1 MDARLR
7 QSFAANR
14 INRRLRGTNP
24 SHTTGSLPAPR
35 FNPEQIRPSPG
46 AATFRGGPRPQ
57 ITDQQARLRNHI
69 QQRLE
74 TPQPSQPSIHALPVA
89 PVPRRLDRPLSPG
102 HRRLQRRKRRSDALR
117 LDPYFLPRGPD
128 INGPAFEPR
137 LCKRRR
143 HHNDA
148 TVQLHDSN
156 LRHPSSIRES
166 SPVRRAQAS
175 HIEDPPGNLSDDDN
189 PKHTIR
195 VFDENGVDRTAE
207 YRRPT
212 VSAGFLKSDIVVPSS
227 KIPTPSVDLR
237 HHDVSSPAF
246 RPFEQSRY
254 AGRAALNSISP
265 SDLESLRHRTR
276 LRCPHFTSPP
286 SSKRETHNITK
297 FPENVAGFQGNNNDT
312 DFTDLLDLQQ
322 NLPTLS
328 ELPPPA
334 VRQQTS
340 TRPASTMFDM
350 TEHRPLQKR
359 LRTLSPVRSTSP
371 SRFLLEPDARCV
383 SFPLMEICPDSPMQ
397 QPPHPLFCEDS
408 KCPTSVLSQ
417 LPWDPD
423 AVSSEILDFESSLID
438 KPDLSVP
445 QFTRNAKRPSSEI
458 KTRIPSLSDPGF
470 TTQFASRVAP
480 RGSDGKATARD
491 LQTHTPGGNLV
502 QDSKAS
508 PEILVAV
515 QLPSGQ
521 GNPIAQASE
530 R

>member
-1 MDARLR
+1 M
-7 QSFAANR
+7 
-14 INRRLRGTNP
+14 RGTNP

-46 AATFRGGPRPQ
+46 VATFRGVSRPQ
-57 ITDQQARLRNHI
+57 ITGQQAQLRNRI
-69 QQRLE
+69 QRRLE

-89 PVPRRLDRPLSPG
+89 PVPRRLDRPLSPDR
-102 HRRLQRRKRRSDALR
+102 RRLQRRKRRLDALR

-128 INGPAFEPR
+128 INGPAFE
-137 LCKRRR
+137 LGLFKRRR
-143 HHNDA
+143 HHHDT
-148 TVQLHDSN
+148 TVQLHDRN
-156 LRHPSSIRES
+156 LRGRSPIRES
-166 SPVRRAQAS
+166 LPVRRTQVPHS
-175 HIEDPPGNLSDDDN
+175 EEPPRNLPGDN
-189 PKHTIR
+189 LKHTIR

-212 VSAGFLKSDIVVPSS
+212 VSAGFLNSDIVVPAS
-227 KIPTPSVDLR
+227 KPPTPSTDLR

-246 RPFEQSRY
+246 RSFQQSCY
-254 AGRAALNSISP
+254 AGRPTLNSLSP
-265 SDLESLRHRTR
+265 SDLESLRHRPR
-276 LRCPHFTSPP
+276 LRRPRYTPP
-286 SSKRETHNITK
+286 PNSKRNTHHITK
-297 FPENVAGFQGNNNDT
+297 FPENGTGFQSNNNNT

-350 TEHRPLQKR
+350 TEQGPLQKR
-359 LRTLSPVRSTSP
+359 LRTLSPVRTTST

-383 SFPLMEICPDSPMQ
+383 SFPLMEICPDSTMQ
-397 QPPHPLFCEDS
+397 RTPHPLFCHDS
-408 KCPTSVLSQ
+408 KCHTSVLSQ

-445 QFTRNAKRPSSEI
+445 QFTKNAKRPSSKI
-458 KTRIPSLSDPGF
+458 KTRIPPLSDPGV
-470 TTQFASRVAP
+470 TTQFTSRVAP
-480 RGSDGKATARD
+480 RRSDENATAQN
-491 LQTHTPGGNLV
+491 LQTPTPCGDLV
-502 QDSKAS
+502 QDSKAP